1 MENNNDIYKKAL
13 ELHAQNKG
21 KISVNSKVR
30 IENSDDLSLAYSPGV
45 AEPCREISDDPEKSY
60 QYTSRGNMIAVVSSG
75 TAVLG
80 LGDIGAE
87 AALPVMEGKAILFK
101 KFAGL
106 DAFPVC
112 LDTRDP
118 DKIVETVK
126 LLAPNFAGINLED
139 IAAPECFYI
148 EEKLKKETDL
158 AIFHDDQHGTAIV
171 ILAGLFNALD
181 LTGQKLTESKIIING
196 AGASA
201 TATVKLLRQAGVK
214 GENIIVC
221 DSTGIIYEGRK
232 EGMNEAKKELA
243 AITNP
248 GKISGELDRAVEK
261 ADIFIGLSVGGVLS
275 ENMVRDMADDPII
288 FALANPEPEINPQS
302 AVEAGAEI
310 IATGRSDYPNQINN
324 VLAFPGVLRGAISVR
339 SAEINN
345 EMKLAAARAIANLVK
360 EPTSENII
368 PAPFQKGIAGEVAIS
383 VAEAAMETGVAQKNR
398 SREDLQNE
406 FADIT
411 Y

>member
-1 MENNNDIYKKAL
+1 MDNKDIYEKAL

-21 KISVNSKVR
+21 KISVNSKVK
-30 IENSDDLSLAYSPGV
+30 IESSDDLSLAYSPGV
-45 AEPCREISDDPEKSY
+45 AEPCRKIAEEKENSY
-60 QYTSRGNMIAVVSSG
+60 KYTSRGNMIAVVSSG

-106 DAFPVC
+106 DAFPIC
-112 LDTRDP
+112 LETKDP

-126 LLAPNFAGINLED
+126 LLTPNFAGINLED

-148 EEKLKKETDL
+148 EKRLKQETDL

-171 ILAGLFNALD
+171 ILAGLFNAL
-181 LTGQKLTESKIIING
+181 KLTEQELAECKIVVNG

-214 GENIIVC
+214 SQNLIVC
-221 DSTGIIYEGRK
+221 DSSGIIHTGRK

-243 AITNP
+243 AVTNP
-248 GKISGELDRAVEK
+248 DEISGQLDKAVK
-261 ADIFIGLSVGGVLS
+261 DADIFIGLSIGGVMS
-275 ENMVRDMADDPII
+275 KDMIRDMNNNPII
-288 FALANPEPEINPQS
+288 FALANPDPEISPDL
-302 AVEAGAEI
+302 ALEAGAEI

-324 VLAFPGVLRGAISVR
+324 VLAFPGVLRGALSVR
-339 SAEINN
+339 SADINN
-345 EMKLAAARAIANLVK
+345 EMKLAAARAIANMVDELSREK
-360 EPTSENII
+360 II
-368 PAPFQKGIAGEVAIS
+368 PHPFREGIAGEVAIS
-383 VAEAAMETGVAQKNR
+383 VAEAAMETGAARINKDR
-398 SREDLQNE
+398 KSLRKE
-406 FADIT
+406 FEKT
-411 Y
+411 TF